1 MIEVIR
7 MNDNDT
13 GQLPCIEF
21 QKSNTRMCETETVY
35 LVVRGPTL
43 DECRKHA
50 NEILKDTGV
59 L

>member
-1 MIEVIR
+1 MD
-7 MNDNDT
+7 DNTT

-21 QKSNTRMCETETVY
+21 QKSNTRMCETETVC
-35 LVVRGPTL
+35 LVVRGLTL

-50 NEILKDTGV
+50 DEILKDVGV